1 MLLTDLIA
9 SGQITVTI
17 EWLLVS
23 SVGRDPRVNTR
34 PVDSAWVEK
43 KLREGFDPS
52 LLGVP
57 DVSRRPGGE
66 QVWLDGQNRADL
78 IRKAGWADQKIECR
92 VFTGLTLAQEAQLFL
107 GLNDNRQ
114 VKSIYKFLAR
124 VTAGEPDAVNITA
137 IAEAAGWTIA
147 DASAEKCIT
156 AVRSLE
162 RVFHGDQGRDTTMQP
177 GRALQLTLRVVSEA
191 WGYRSEA
198 VNGDVLLGIGAVF
211 NRFGNVVDLP
221 ALVKKLAEYPGGPSG
236 LLGKARGARDFQGGT
251 VAHCISD
258 AIVRAYN
265 TRRRN
270 GSLPD
275 WR

>member
-1 MLLTDLIA
+1 MLLADLIT
-9 SGQITVTI
+9 SGQVTVTI
-17 EWLLVS
+17 EWLPVS
-23 SVGRDPRVNTR
+23 SVGRDPRINTR

-43 KLREGFDPS
+43 RLREGFDPS

-57 DVSRRPGGE
+57 DVSRRSSGE

-78 IRKAGWADQKIECR
+78 IRKAGWVDQKIECK

-124 VTAGEPDAVNITA
+124 VTAGEPVAVGITA
-137 IAEAAGWTIA
+137 IAQAAGWTIA
-147 DASAEKCIT
+147 DTSAEKHIT

-162 RVFHGDQGRDTTMQP
+162 RIFHGDQGRDATMQP

-211 NRFGNVVDLP
+211 NRFGNVIDLP
-221 ALVKKLAEYPGGPSG
+221 ALVKKLAELPAGPSG
-236 LLGKARGARDFQGGT
+236 LLGKARSVRDFKGGT
-251 VAHCISD
+251 VAHGVSE
-258 AIVRAYN
+258 IVVMAYN